1 MLSTSNLLYSIAA
14 FAAVFDCAYSLLDT
28 SSSSTVAVYWGQ
40 NSGNT
45 GQQRLSYYC
54 DTYVQQVFQ
63 LAFVTRISGAA
74 GLPELDFANQ
84 ESQCTVYPG
93 TNLLNCPQI
102 GEDIKRC
109 QQKGKTILISIGGAT
124 SPERGFASEAAAIEA
139 ANKMWQIFGP
149 VDAGNTAYRPFGDAV
164 IDGFDFDFE
173 TSVTNMVP
181 FANQLR
187 RLMDTSAGRR
197 YYLTVAPQCVFPDVA
212 DQEMLNGA
220 VAFDAI
226 WVQFY
231 NNYCGVNA
239 FSFGSMQQG
248 AFNFDLWD
256 AWAKSQSKNKQ
267 VKVFIGL
274 PGNVAAAGTGYI
286 GAEQLREV
294 VAWSK
299 AFSSFGGI
307 MVWDASSMSKPK
319 EESEVVSIVH
329 RVKMAEDETS
339 SVNLPSERLDGAAS
353 QREPAQG
360 LMNRFFRRRGSGK
373 AESEESE
380 SVNSRSYRSK
390 ATLGIL
396 SDKET
401 DEVPGTVLLLSS
413 NRNEPLGLRH
423 QQRRTSASSLP
434 NVIPGSRS
442 SSRTTAPQPKKTAD
456 GRIVL
461 NPQPDDSVNDPLNWP
476 MWRRD
481 AALLSLGFYC
491 LMGGGMTPI
500 LAAGFNQVSESYG
513 VSTQKVAYTTGL
525 YMLGLGVGS
534 VIMSPTA
541 ILWGKRPVY
550 LLGATLFVLSAVW
563 CALSPN
569 YPSLV
574 IARVFQ
580 GIAVST
586 VECLPSATIAEIYFL
601 HERAYRVGIYT
612 LLLLGG
618 KNLVPLVSAAIIGRM
633 GWRWVFWIVAI
644 IVGACLVLLFFFVPE
659 TFWDRTP
666 RPRRSHKRPHMIQS
680 VSDLLRGR
688 QLHHRLENPALN
700 GDHISPAPRKS
711 NKGHVGFVE
720 DPDQEGNPV
729 DKKERNLEDNDRIL
743 PSETPA
749 EHNDQ
754 LVLADPEKHDASL
767 QIPAP
772 AVTRESDSQRDL
784 ESARQPAVSPAR
796 SESVG
801 SAVPLPPSQVY
812 TNRLREK
819 PQIPFTH
826 YLRVWNGR
834 ISHDKWL
841 RVAMRPFI
849 LFAYPAVLW
858 SSVVY
863 ALSVGWLIVL
873 SESVAHLYQGPHG
886 YNFTPLQTGL
896 IYISPFVGGL
906 LGTAVAGKVSDV
918 IVRFMSRRNG
928 GVYEPEFRLV
938 MAIPI
943 ALSTSAGLMAFGWS
957 TEEKDSWIV
966 PTIFFG
972 LISFGCCLGSTT
984 SITFCVDS
992 YRQYAGEALVTLNWS
1007 KNVFHGLIFS
1017 LFIVDWLEADGART
1031 VFLALG
1037 GIQLGCLFFTIP
1049 MYIYGKR
1056 ARMWTVRKCLM
1067 EKF

>member
-1 MLSTSNLLYSIAA
+1 
-14 FAAVFDCAYSLLDT
+14 
-28 SSSSTVAVYWGQ
+28 
-40 NSGNT
+40 
-45 GQQRLSYYC
+45 
-54 DTYVQQVFQ
+54 
-63 LAFVTRISGAA
+63 
-74 GLPELDFANQ
+74 
-84 ESQCTVYPG
+84 
-93 TNLLNCPQI
+93 
-102 GEDIKRC
+102 
-109 QQKGKTILISIGGAT
+109 
-124 SPERGFASEAAAIEA
+124 
-139 ANKMWQIFGP
+139 
-149 VDAGNTAYRPFGDAV
+149 
-164 IDGFDFDFE
+164 
-173 TSVTNMVP
+173 
-181 FANQLR
+181 
-187 RLMDTSAGRR
+187 
-197 YYLTVAPQCVFPDVA
+197 
-212 DQEMLNGA
+212 
-220 VAFDAI
+220 
-226 WVQFY
+226 
-231 NNYCGVNA
+231 
-239 FSFGSMQQG
+239 
-248 AFNFDLWD
+248 
-256 AWAKSQSKNKQ
+256 
-267 VKVFIGL
+267 
-274 PGNVAAAGTGYI
+274 
-286 GAEQLREV
+286 
-294 VAWSK
+294 
-299 AFSSFGGI
+299 
-307 MVWDASSMSKPK
+307 
-319 EESEVVSIVH
+319 
-329 RVKMAEDETS
+329 
-339 SVNLPSERLDGAAS
+339 
-353 QREPAQG
+353 
-360 LMNRFFRRRGSGK
+360 
-373 AESEESE
+373 
-380 SVNSRSYRSK
+380 
-390 ATLGIL
+390 
-396 SDKET
+396 
-401 DEVPGTVLLLSS
+401 
-413 NRNEPLGLRH
+413 
-423 QQRRTSASSLP
+423 
-434 NVIPGSRS
+434 
-442 SSRTTAPQPKKTAD
+442 
-456 GRIVL
+456 
-461 NPQPDDSVNDPLNWP
+461 
-476 MWRRD
+476 
-481 AALLSLGFYC
+481 
-491 LMGGGMTPI
+491 MTPI

-574 IARVFQ
+574 IARIFQ

-666 RPRRSHKRPHMIQS
+666 RPRRSHKRPHPMRS

-688 QLHHRLENPALN
+688 QLHHRLENPASN
-700 GDHISPAPRKS
+700 GDHTSPAPRKS

-720 DPDQEGNPV
+720 DQDQDGNPI
-729 DKKERNLEDNDRIL
+729 DEKKRNLEDNDQIL

-754 LVLADPEKHDASL
+754 SVLANLEQHDAPL

-784 ESARQPAVSPAR
+784 ESARRPVVSPAR

-819 PQIPFTH
+819 PRIPFTH

-841 RVAMRPFI
+841 RVAIRPFI

-957 TEEKDSWIV
+957 TEVKDSWIV

-1007 KNVFHGLIFS
+1007 KSRILN
-1017 LFIVDWLEADGART
+1017 
-1031 VFLALG
+1031 FL
-1037 GIQLGCLFFTIP
+1037 P
-1049 MYIYGKR
+1049 VKR
-1056 ARMWTVRKCLM
+1056 AKS
-1067 EKF
+1067 

>member
-1 MLSTSNLLYSIAA
+1 
-14 FAAVFDCAYSLLDT
+14 
-28 SSSSTVAVYWGQ
+28 
-40 NSGNT
+40 
-45 GQQRLSYYC
+45 
-54 DTYVQQVFQ
+54 
-63 LAFVTRISGAA
+63 
-74 GLPELDFANQ
+74 
-84 ESQCTVYPG
+84 
-93 TNLLNCPQI
+93 
-102 GEDIKRC
+102 
-109 QQKGKTILISIGGAT
+109 
-124 SPERGFASEAAAIEA
+124 
-139 ANKMWQIFGP
+139 
-149 VDAGNTAYRPFGDAV
+149 
-164 IDGFDFDFE
+164 
-173 TSVTNMVP
+173 
-181 FANQLR
+181 
-187 RLMDTSAGRR
+187 
-197 YYLTVAPQCVFPDVA
+197 
-212 DQEMLNGA
+212 
-220 VAFDAI
+220 
-226 WVQFY
+226 
-231 NNYCGVNA
+231 
-239 FSFGSMQQG
+239 
-248 AFNFDLWD
+248 
-256 AWAKSQSKNKQ
+256 
-267 VKVFIGL
+267 
-274 PGNVAAAGTGYI
+274 
-286 GAEQLREV
+286 
-294 VAWSK
+294 
-299 AFSSFGGI
+299 
-307 MVWDASSMSKPK
+307 
-319 EESEVVSIVH
+319 
-329 RVKMAEDETS
+329 
-339 SVNLPSERLDGAAS
+339 
-353 QREPAQG
+353 
-360 LMNRFFRRRGSGK
+360 
-373 AESEESE
+373 
-380 SVNSRSYRSK
+380 
-390 ATLGIL
+390 
-396 SDKET
+396 
-401 DEVPGTVLLLSS
+401 
-413 NRNEPLGLRH
+413 
-423 QQRRTSASSLP
+423 
-434 NVIPGSRS
+434 
-442 SSRTTAPQPKKTAD
+442 
-456 GRIVL
+456 
-461 NPQPDDSVNDPLNWP
+461 
-476 MWRRD
+476 
-481 AALLSLGFYC
+481 
-491 LMGGGMTPI
+491 MTPI

-525 YMLGLGVGS
+525 YMLGLGIGS

-574 IARVFQ
+574 IARIFQ

-666 RPRRSHKRPHMIQS
+666 RPRRSHKRPHPMRS

-688 QLHHRLENPALN
+688 QLHHRLENPASN
-700 GDHISPAPRKS
+700 GDHTSPAPRKS

-720 DPDQEGNPV
+720 DQDQDGNPI
-729 DKKERNLEDNDRIL
+729 DEKKRNLEDNDQIL

-754 LVLADPEKHDASL
+754 SVLANPEQHDAPL

-784 ESARQPAVSPAR
+784 ESARRPAVSPAR

-819 PQIPFTH
+819 PRIPFTH

-841 RVAMRPFI
+841 RVAIRPFI

-957 TEEKDSWIV
+957 TEVKDSWIV

-1007 KNVFHGLIFS
+1007 KSRILN
-1017 LFIVDWLEADGART
+1017 
-1031 VFLALG
+1031 FL
-1037 GIQLGCLFFTIP
+1037 P
-1049 MYIYGKR
+1049 VKR
-1056 ARMWTVRKCLM
+1056 AKS
-1067 EKF
+1067 

>member
-1 MLSTSNLLYSIAA
+1 
-14 FAAVFDCAYSLLDT
+14 
-28 SSSSTVAVYWGQ
+28 
-40 NSGNT
+40 
-45 GQQRLSYYC
+45 
-54 DTYVQQVFQ
+54 
-63 LAFVTRISGAA
+63 
-74 GLPELDFANQ
+74 
-84 ESQCTVYPG
+84 
-93 TNLLNCPQI
+93 
-102 GEDIKRC
+102 
-109 QQKGKTILISIGGAT
+109 
-124 SPERGFASEAAAIEA
+124 
-139 ANKMWQIFGP
+139 
-149 VDAGNTAYRPFGDAV
+149 
-164 IDGFDFDFE
+164 
-173 TSVTNMVP
+173 
-181 FANQLR
+181 
-187 RLMDTSAGRR
+187 
-197 YYLTVAPQCVFPDVA
+197 
-212 DQEMLNGA
+212 
-220 VAFDAI
+220 
-226 WVQFY
+226 
-231 NNYCGVNA
+231 
-239 FSFGSMQQG
+239 
-248 AFNFDLWD
+248 
-256 AWAKSQSKNKQ
+256 
-267 VKVFIGL
+267 
-274 PGNVAAAGTGYI
+274 
-286 GAEQLREV
+286 
-294 VAWSK
+294 
-299 AFSSFGGI
+299 
-307 MVWDASSMSKPK
+307 
-319 EESEVVSIVH
+319 
-329 RVKMAEDETS
+329 MAENETS
-339 SVNLPSERLDGAAS
+339 SVNPPSEH
-353 QREPAQG
+353 REPAQG

-380 SVNSRSYRSK
+380 SVNDRSYRSK

-456 GRIVL
+456 GQIVL

-525 YMLGLGVGS
+525 YMMGLGVGS

-569 YPSLV
+569 YSSLV
-574 IARVFQ
+574 IARIFQ

-666 RPRRSHKRPHMIQS
+666 RPRRSHKRPHMIRN

-700 GDHISPAPRKS
+700 GDAISPAPRKS

-720 DPDQEGNPV
+720 DQDQEGNPA
-729 DKKERNLEDNDRIL
+729 DEKERTLEDHDRIL

-918 IVRFMSRRNG
+918 IVRFMARRNG